1 MITNVNK
8 KMEAGAMN
16 PYDDNNEMNNEEN
29 SEQGSSWYKDEKAED
44 NGSYRIVRPDAGRED
59 CCYRDAAFTPQTDMG
74 SGYYVP
80 GGRGPKGPEP
90 EKKRKK
96 RGIGV
101 AGVVALCLVCA
112 LLGGVSGGLIA
123 NANQTAAVSTEEPSE
138 ALTQTSPAETPSGI
152 VTSSDSSVMSARD
165 IYYNLAIEQVVGI
178 QTDITQ
184 TNIFGMTVSGSVS
197 GSGFVISEDG
207 YILTNYHVIEDAY
220 TGGYEIKVMFYNGD
234 TYTAEIKGY
243 ERNNDIAV
251 LKIDATGLNAASLGT
266 SDSLYVGDTVYAVGN
281 PLGELN
287 YSMTSGMVSA
297 TDRLITT
304 EEGTMTMFQFDAA
317 VNEGNSGGPVYNT
330 SGQVVGVVTAKSS
343 EDGTEGLGFAIPIDD
358 AVRIANDIISG
369 ERSLDSETGDAYLGV
384 EVQDVDSMAA
394 QYYGFPEGAY
404 VRVVNSGS
412 AAETAGI
419 KVGDIITELDGYEV
433 GSRDEL
439 KQELLFHSSGETVDI
454 VVWRSGEYLTL
465 SITFD
470 AKPAENSSDSG
481 SQGAYQQPSEPSNG
495 WQDGGFYFG

>member
-1 MITNVNK
+1 
-8 KMEAGAMN
+8 MN
-16 PYDDNNEMNNEEN
+16 PYENNNNEMNNEN
-29 SEQGSSWYKDEKAED
+29 TQGSSWYRDERPAED
-44 NGSYRIVRPDAGRED
+44 GSYRIVKPDADRED
-59 CCYRDAAFTPQTDMG
+59 CCYRDAGFASQPEG
-74 SGYYVP
+74 GYYMP

-90 EKKRKK
+90 PKKKK
-96 RGIGV
+96 HGLGV
-101 AGVVALCLVCA
+101 AGIVALCLVCA

-123 NANQTAAVSTEEPSE
+123 NANSSAAVTSTDEPTE
-138 ALTQTSPAETPSGI
+138 TLTQTSPTTTPNGTI
-152 VTSSDSSVMSARD
+152 AANDNSVMSARD
-165 IYYNLAIEQVVGI
+165 IYYNLALEQVVGI

-184 TNIFGMTVSGSVS
+184 TNVFGMTVSGSVS

-207 YILTNYHVIEDAY
+207 YILTNYHVVEDAY
-220 TGGYEIKVMFYNGD
+220 KGGYEIKVMFYNGD

-287 YSMTSGMVSA
+287 YSLTGGMVSA

-369 ERSLDSETGDAYLGV
+369 ERSLDAETGDAYLGV

-412 AAETAGI
+412 AAEKAGI

-439 KQELLFHSSGETVDI
+439 KQELLFHSSGETASI
-454 VVWRSGEYLTL
+454 TVWRSGEYLEL

-470 AKPAENSSDSG
+470 EAPAETGTDSG
-481 SQGAYQQPSEPSNG
+481 NGNVEQTYPWSQS
-495 WQDGGFYFG
+495 GGLFG